1 MDKQPVGQL
10 PDLAS
15 SNNDDEI
22 MVITNDEYNQ
32 LKKEKISDFIT
43 DLQSTNENNALTKG
57 TDGKMF
63 VTDFGNASNITEGT
77 LPVSVLPDIPKDL
90 LPAIETTDLPASG
103 VAANTYT
110 YPSSVTV
117 NAQGQVTAIEEGTPS
132 GANANTD
139 LSNITDAGK
148 EVIKENSKSGT
159 GLEIG
164 DIGIA
169 AFGIDESKGL
179 RRYLNGSTLSVNQN
193 TQAFV
198 DKLKAA
204 VLSYPSLACTETQWQ
219 AIAASSVGGQ
229 CGKFVIQ
236 DAEEINYFAYSSTVA
251 EVTTTYFTKSTADAE
266 SVNVYNSSF
275 EIQGQGSISSGVL
288 TFNTATYSR
297 DLEAD
302 TIQQIT
308 AYVRLPKIIMPI
320 QGLTDLT
327 KLGELVEAGLPN
339 ITGSVLRLAATTV
352 MGAEGAFSFENNG
365 NNNTN
370 VGPSASMK
378 INLDASRSNPI
389 YGNSDTVQQEQIQY
403 PYFIQ
408 IATGVEYEVNIV
420 NDIELNNP
428 YTLFDSKYTETQLY
442 NTSWLLSNGNFYAK
456 SVYVS
461 AYEALVVENNSQVAA
476 GTSVQLPSGTNYVKR
491 GLSVKLSTDEDITD
505 YDFVINTTN
514 ETFKLPLK
522 THLASGNTVV
532 GNGLALGL
540 TNGTTCY
547 GLKAHLGGSYHYL
560 QGIEELY
567 GANIGTSDTIGST
580 MTNNLAMGVAN
591 DPTKSGIET
600 SNSGLYLYFYVGETV
615 QNANLINI
623 GRFEENKA
631 NVNADNFSNIG
642 KSNLFK
648 FGMPSDY
655 SIDLTLGASQQT
667 VYTAPANGY
676 VRFGKNVNSNSGQYI
691 GIGVLKHGT
700 ATIESA
706 NLAYYEDNWSN
717 VSGGSINITMP
728 IAKSRKFYFGYSAGG
743 ATVCCKFIYAE
754 GEEVTE

>member
-1 MDKQPVGQL
+1 MEKQPVGQL
-10 PDLAS
+10 PDLTQ

-22 MVITNDEYNQ
+22 MVITNSEYSQ
-32 LKKEKISDFIT
+32 LKKEKISDLIT
-43 DLQSTNENNALTKG
+43 DFTSTNENNALTKG

-204 VLSYPSLACTETQWQ
+204 VVSYPSLACTETQWQ

-229 CGKFVIQ
+229 CGKFVI
-236 DAEEINYFAYSSTVA
+236 NYASDGTTV
-251 EVTTTYFTKSTADAE
+251 T
-266 SVNVYNSSF
+266 
-275 EIQGQGSISSGVL
+275 SI
-288 TFNTATYSR
+288 
-297 DLEAD
+297 
-302 TIQQIT
+302 
-308 AYVRLPKIIMPI
+308 RLPKIIMPI

-339 ITGSVLRLAATTV
+339 ITGSLAQDILSYQI
-352 MGAEGAFSFENNG
+352 GASGALSVDALGSDGAQGSSSYGRWGTWSF
-365 NNNTN
+365 
-370 VGPSASMK
+370 
-378 INLDASRSNPI
+378 DASRSSDI

-461 AYEALVVENNSQVAA
+461 AYEALVVENNSEVSA

-522 THLASGNTVV
+522 THLASGNAVV
-532 GNGLALGL
+532 GNGMTLGV
-540 TNGTTCY
+540 TNGTQNAGIREAGSSNLGARLEFY
-547 GLKAHLGGSYHYL
+547 GKTLPYVSNSGTNITNYSAI
-560 QGIEELY
+560 GI
-567 GANIGTSDTIGST
+567 TT
-580 MTNNLAMGVAN
+580 
-591 DPTKSGIET
+591 DPTKSGIELST
-600 SNSGLYLYFYVGETV
+600 SGLMLYFYVGETV

-631 NVNADNFSNIG
+631 NVNADNFSAVG
-642 KSNLFK
+642 KSNITGFA
-648 FGMPSDY
+648 MPGNK
-655 SIDLTLGASQQT
+655 SINLTLGESGAT
-667 VYTAPANGY
+667 YTAPANGWF
-676 VRFGKNVNSNSGQYI
+676 VLNKTAGRSGEFIGMNTDAEGNSGVISMSRALGAFPIQ
-691 GIGVLKHGT
+691 
-700 ATIESA
+700 
-706 NLAYYEDNWSN
+706 
-717 VSGGSINITMP
+717 VSCP
-728 IAKSRKFYFGYSAGG
+728 IAKGEKLLLMYSASGETMGFYF
-743 ATVCCKFIYAE
+743 VYAQ
-754 GEEVTE
+754 GEEVEE